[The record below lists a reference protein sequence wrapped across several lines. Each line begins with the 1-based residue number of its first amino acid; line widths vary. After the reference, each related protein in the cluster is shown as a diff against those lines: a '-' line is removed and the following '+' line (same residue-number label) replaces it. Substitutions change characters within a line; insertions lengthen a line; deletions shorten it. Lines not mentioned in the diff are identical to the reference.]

1 MLLSWEEVKNMQDAA
16 PSQVDGYGGM
26 KVDFSSYSSFPHI
39 HIHLDFDFT
48 QTRVM
53 VKESV

>member
-1 MLLSWEEVKNMQDAA
+1 MQDAA

-26 KVDFSSYSSFPHI
+26 KVDFSSHSYSSFPQIPHIPHI

>member
-1 MLLSWEEVKNMQDAA
+1 MQDAA

-39 HIHLDFDFT
+39 PHIHIHLDFDFI

>member
-1 MLLSWEEVKNMQDAA
+1 MQDAA

-26 KVDFSSYSSFPHI
+26 KVDFSPYSDSSFPHI